1 MIYVAGFLRQPERV
15 QVSVIFLAILVSL
28 VSNFFTPKLEIN
40 VQSSSLFIVSLIV
53 LVFILNQSIPQG
65 QYLRF
70 KVAGAPNVFWLSQVE
85 YLSKFPKD
93 SIFVGNASQF
103 RNNWISP
110 YEFKNFEVENRIFT
124 FGWHNFSPHWDK
136 RAEKLG
142 LDPLNI
148 IQSIIED
155 PKVYWVSDR
164 DSMISIIDFMTEQGY
179 EFTKPKVVG
188 EMQYVEREYLVWDF
202 NK

>member
-1 MIYVAGFLRQPERV
+1 
-15 QVSVIFLAILVSL
+15 
-28 VSNFFTPKLEIN
+28 
-40 VQSSSLFIVSLIV
+40 
-53 LVFILNQSIPQG
+53 
-65 QYLRF
+65 LRF

-110 YEFKNFEVENRIFT
+110 YEFEKFEVENRIFT

-142 LDPLNI
+142 LDPMNI
-148 IQSIIED
+148 IQSVIED
-155 PKVYWVSDR
+155 PRVYWVSDR
-164 DSMISIIDFMTEQGY
+164 ASMNSVINFMAEQDY

-188 EMQYVEREYLVWDF
+188 EMQYVDEKYLVWDF